1 MRLSKYFIPTLKEI
15 PSDAV
20 IKSHQLM
27 LRAGLIR
34 MLAAGIYSHLPLGW
48 RVMKKV
54 MQIIREE
61 MDAIGGQEFY
71 FPALN
76 PLDIWQETGRAEDFG
91 DELFRLKDRK
101 GRDMCL
107 APTHEEVV
115 CAVARNE
122 IRSYKDLPQIW
133 YQIQNKFRDEPR
145 PRSGVLR
152 TRQFIMKDSY
162 TLDASEEGLDAA
174 YNKHA
179 QAYRNIFSRCGLKF
193 FVVGASSG
201 LMGGSAS
208 QEFMLESDAG
218 EDTCAVCDNCGYA
231 ANVEVA
237 KFRVQPIPDPGET
250 QLEEVHT
257 PEKRT
262 VEEVSDF
269 LGLPRSHFIKTL
281 LYIVDSKPV
290 MLLLRGDYGLN
301 ESKMMAR
308 FGAKFRPATDEEIRQ
323 VCGANPGFIGPVGIK
338 NVPIYADNTIRDQRG
353 FVSGAN
359 KDQYHIKGIDPQ
371 RDVAITEYVDIAQ
384 VKDGD
389 LCPECGSPLRVV
401 RAIELGHIFKLG
413 TKYSTSMGATF
424 LDADG
429 KQKPIIMGS
438 YGIGVERIIAAF
450 IEQTADEKGI
460 VWNKA
465 LAPFYVHIVPINY
478 KSEKVRSAADKL
490 YEELNEAGIDTII
503 DDRDFSPGFK
513 FRDADLLG
521 MPIQLIIGEKN
532 LDKNQVEL
540 KLRKTDE
547 RSIVPLDQCVTEIS
561 KILDQLD

>member
-1 MRLSKYFIPTLKEI
+1 
-15 PSDAV
+15 
-20 IKSHQLM
+20 
-27 LRAGLIR
+27 
-34 MLAAGIYSHLPLGW
+34 
-48 RVMKKV
+48 
-54 MQIIREE
+54 
-61 MDAIGGQEFY
+61 
-71 FPALN
+71 LN

-208 QEFMLESDAG
+208 QEFMLESDVG
-218 EDTCAVCDNCGYA
+218 EDTCAVCDKCGYA

-290 MLLLRGDYGLN
+290 MLLLRGDYDLN

-338 NVPIYADNTIRDQRG
+338 NVPIYADNTIRGQRG

-521 MPIQLIIGEKN
+521 MPVQLIIGEKN

>member
-1 MRLSKYFIPTLKEI
+1 
-15 PSDAV
+15 
-20 IKSHQLM
+20 M

-34 MLAAGIYSHLPLGW
+34 MLAAGIYTHLPLGW
-48 RVMKKV
+48 RVMKNV

-101 GRDMCL
+101 GREMCL

-115 CAVARNE
+115 CAIARNE

-162 TLDASEEGLDAA
+162 TLDATEEGLDVA

-179 QAYRNIFSRCGLKF
+179 EAYKKIFSRSGLQF

-208 QEFMLESDAG
+208 QEFMAESEVG
-218 EDTCAVCDNCGYA
+218 EDTCAVCDHCGYA

-237 KFRVQPIPDPGET
+237 QFRVQPIAAPANT
-250 QLEEVHT
+250 ALEEVHT

-262 VEEVSDF
+262 VEEVAAF
-269 LGLPRSHFIKTL
+269 LELPKDHFIKTL
-281 LYIVDSKPV
+281 LYIVDSRPT
-290 MLLLRGDYGLN
+290 MILIRGDYELN
-301 ESKMMAR
+301 ESKMTAT
-308 FGAKFRPATDEEIRQ
+308 FGAKYRPATQEEIRK
-323 VCGANPGFIGPVGIK
+323 VCGANPGFIGPVGVK
-338 NVPIYADNTIRDQRG
+338 DVPIYVDNTLRGQRG

-359 KDQYHIKGIDPQ
+359 KDQYHVKGIDPE
-371 RDVAITEYVDIAQ
+371 RDVEVTEYVDVAQ
-384 VKDGD
+384 VKNGD
-389 LCPECGSPLRVV
+389 LCPECGSALRVV

-413 TKYSTSMGATF
+413 TKYSMSMGATF
-424 LDADG
+424 LDANG
-429 KQKPIIMGS
+429 EEKPIIMGS
-438 YGIGVERIIAAF
+438 YGIGVERIIAAY
-450 IEQTADEKGI
+450 IEQSADEKGI

-478 KSEKVRSAADKL
+478 RNDVVKTTADQL
-490 YEELNEAGIDTII
+490 YGELNDRGIDSLL

-521 MPIQLIIGEKN
+521 MPIQVIVGEKN
-532 LDKNQVEL
+532 LKKGLVEI

-547 RSIVPLDQCVTEIS
+547 RQLV
-561 KILDQLD
+561 KIEECAEQVQALIEKLE

>member
-1 MRLSKYFIPTLKEI
+1 MRLSQYFIPTLKET

-27 LRAGLIR
+27 LRAGMIR
-34 MLAAGIYSHLPLGW
+34 MLAAGIYTHLPMGW
-48 RVMKKV
+48 KIMKKV

-91 DELFRLKDRK
+91 DELFRLRDRK
-101 GRDMCL
+101 SRDMCL

-115 CAVARNE
+115 CAVARND

-162 TLDASEEGLDAA
+162 SLDASEESLDES

-179 QAYRNIFSRCGLKF
+179 EAYNKIFTRCGLKF
-193 FVVGASSG
+193 FIVGASSG

-208 QEFMLESDAG
+208 QEFMVESEVG

-237 KFRVQPIPDPGET
+237 RFRVVPVDNQQDT
-250 QLEEVHT
+250 KLEEVHT

-262 VEEVSDF
+262 VEEVARF
-269 LGLPRSHFIKTL
+269 LGKDKKYFIKTL
-281 LYIVDSKPV
+281 LYVIDSKPT
-290 MLLLRGDYGLN
+290 MILIRGDYDLN
-301 ESKMMAR
+301 ESKMIAT
-308 FGAKFRPATDEEIRQ
+308 FGAKYRPANDEEIREI
-323 VCGANPGFIGPVGIK
+323 CGANPGFIGPVGIK
-338 NVPIYADNTIRDQRG
+338 DIPIYVDNTIKGQRG

-359 KDQYHIKGIDPQ
+359 KDQYHIKGIDPE
-371 RDVAITEYVDIAQ
+371 RDVAITGYVDVAQ
-384 VKDGD
+384 VQDGD
-389 LCPECGSPLRVV
+389 LCIECGKPLRVV

-413 TKYSTSMGATF
+413 TKYSESMGATF

-429 KQKPIIMGS
+429 KPKPIIMGS
-438 YGIGVERIIAAF
+438 YGIGVERIIATF
-450 IEQTADEKGI
+450 IEQTADERGLC
-460 VWNKA
+460 WNKV
-465 LAPFYVHIVPINY
+465 LAPFLVHIVPINY
-478 KSEKVRSAADKL
+478 KNQQVREAAEKL
-490 YEELNEAGIDTII
+490 YGELQEAGIETLI
-503 DDRDFSPGFK
+503 DDREFGPGYK
-513 FRDADLLG
+513 FREADLLG
-521 MPIQLIIGEKN
+521 MPVQLIVGEAN
-532 LDKNQVEL
+532 IRKNQVEI
-540 KLRKTDE
+540 KLRRTDARKYVALNRCVSE
-547 RSIVPLDQCVTEIS
+547 IQALLNKLD
-561 KILDQLD
+561 

>member
-208 QEFMLESDAG
+208 QEFMLESDVG
-218 EDTCAVCDNCGYA
+218 EDTCAVCDKCGYA

-338 NVPIYADNTIRDQRG
+338 NVPIYADNTIRGQRG

-359 KDQYHIKGIDPQ
+359 KDQYHIKGIDPR

>member
-1 MRLSKYFIPTLKEI
+1 MRLSEYFIPTLKEI

-27 LRAGLIR
+27 LRAGLVR
-34 MLAAGIYSHLPLGW
+34 MLAAGIYTHLPLGW

-101 GRDMCL
+101 GREMCL

-115 CAVARNE
+115 CAIARNE

-162 TLDASEEGLDAA
+162 TLDATEEGLDLA

-179 QAYRNIFSRCGLKF
+179 EAYKKIFARSGLRF
-193 FVVGASSG
+193 FIVGASSG

-208 QEFMLESDAG
+208 QEFMAESEIG
-218 EDTCAVCDNCGYA
+218 EDTCAVCDHCGYA

-237 KFRVQPIPDPGET
+237 RFKVRPIAEPDET
-250 QLEEVHT
+250 VLKEVHT

-262 VEEVSDF
+262 VEEVADF
-269 LGLPRSHFIKTL
+269 LGLTKDHFIKTL

-290 MLLLRGDYGLN
+290 MILIRGDYELN
-301 ESKMMAR
+301 ESKMIAT
-308 FGAKFRPATDEEIRQ
+308 FGAKFRPANEQEIRD

-338 NVPIYADNTIRDQRG
+338 DVPVYVDNTIRGQRG

-359 KDQYHIKGIDPQ
+359 KDQYHIQGINPE
-371 RDVAITEYVDIAQ
+371 RDVQAAGHVDVAQ
-384 VKDGD
+384 VKEGD
-389 LCPECGSPLRVV
+389 LCPECGHAMRVV

-413 TKYSTSMGATF
+413 TKYSESMGATF
-424 LDADG
+424 LDASG
-429 KQKPIIMGS
+429 KEKPIIMGS
-438 YGIGVERIIAAF
+438 YGIGVERIIAAYV
-450 IEQTADEKGI
+450 EQAADEKGI

-465 LAPFYVHIVPINY
+465 LAPFEVHIIPINY
-478 KSEKVRSAADKL
+478 GNQQVKDAADRL
-490 YEELNEAGIDTII
+490 YGELNEKGIATLL

-521 MPIQLIIGEKN
+521 MPLQLIVGEKN
-532 LDKNQVEL
+532 LKNGQVEI

-547 RSIVPLDQCVTEIS
+547 RRLVALERCTDEVCSLLENIE
-561 KILDQLD
+561 